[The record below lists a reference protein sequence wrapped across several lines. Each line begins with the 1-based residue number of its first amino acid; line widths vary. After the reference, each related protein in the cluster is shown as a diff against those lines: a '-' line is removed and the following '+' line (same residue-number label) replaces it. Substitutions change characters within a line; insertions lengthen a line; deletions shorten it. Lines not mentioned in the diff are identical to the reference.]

1 MFAVQ
6 GVHIESVSGAQ
17 CQLAFQPDH
26 RNMAAPES
34 ESGGGGGGGRTLEKE
49 RENTVLVL
57 TLSLQQNW

>member
-1 MFAVQ
+1 MFAVR

-34 ESGGGGGGGRTLEKE
+34 EGEVGE
-49 RENTVLVL
+49 REGEHCACTHLKSAAKLVM
-57 TLSLQQNW
+57 